1 MRGPRGAQ
9 EALPGSSP
17 LFAPVRPF
25 VRAFP
30 DGWHPC
36 PSQPRD
42 RPVAACEPG
51 LRREPEERRAA
62 GTREKRG
69 KKTVQEKA
77 VAPLGCLCEPHRP
90 AMRGGE
96 TVFPGFS
103 EKSKQFCTALM
114 ASLLRQWHE
123 IWHGRYRKR
132 PWGKEIRWHDRR
144 HDGRFCTA
152 VSFRCIPGIIVV

>member
-1 MRGPRGAQ
+1 MRGDR
-9 EALPGSSP
+9 EALPDCSP
-17 LFAPVRPF
+17 LSAPVRPF

-30 DGWHPC
+30 PGWHPR
-36 PSQPRD
+36 PSRPRN

-51 LRREPEERRAA
+51 VRQEPGERRTA
-62 GTREKRG
+62 GTRGRRG
-69 KKTVQEKA
+69 KKTVQVKA
-77 VAPLGCLCEPHRP
+77 VVPFGLHRGPHRP
-90 AMRGGE
+90 ATRGGE